1 MARLGAWVAGVAV
14 VGAALGLACGEGDDP
29 SPTRPLEGGGVATVT
44 PSVTVVREFEGSPRD
59 SDLPVAD
66 VLGADVRAPL
76 PAPWAQ
82 PPRASGI
89 AAPEVSALAAVIV
102 DEASGAVLFEKDGFR
117 PLPPASLTKVA
128 TAIVALEHVQ
138 DLSADVVTD
147 VNAAQMPSSTSMGL
161 MPGDRFTLRDLLYGL
176 LLPSGND
183 AALAVGRYVS
193 GSDAAFVSAM
203 NALLY
208 RMGMDSSHF
217 SNPHGLG
224 SRNHV
229 VSARDMAMLARYA
242 MTFPEYRA
250 IIRSPSF
257 QAVGSRVINVG
268 SLNALTFSYPGA
280 DSSKIGYTRSAGP
293 SVVASATRNGHRLY
307 VVVLNS
313 AARDADAARL
323 LDWAFANH
331 TWE

>member
-1 MARLGAWVAGVAV
+1 MV
-14 VGAALGLACGEGDDP
+14 VVPPAALALALALVSCRGEP
-29 SPTRPLEGGGVATVT
+29 FEVARAPLEGGGVTLIT
-44 PSVTVVREFEGSPRD
+44 PPELVFPQFHGSPRD
-59 SDLPVAD
+59 SDLPVGD
-66 VLGADVRAPL
+66 VLGGEVRMPL

-82 PPRASGI
+82 APASNGVS
-89 AAPEVSALAAVIV
+89 APEIAGLAAVVV
-102 DEASGAVLFEKDGFR
+102 DEASGAVLFDKDGFR

-128 TAIVALEHVQ
+128 TAIVALEKGQ
-138 DLSADVVTD
+138 GLGADVVSD
-147 VNAAQMPSSTSMGL
+147 VDAAKMPSSTVMGL
-161 MPGDRFTLRDLLYGL
+161 ALGDRFTLGDLLHGL

-183 AALAVGRYVS
+183 AALAVGRHVS
-193 GSDAAFVSAM
+193 GSDAAFVNEM
-203 NALLY
+203 NLLLY

-242 MTFPEYRA
+242 MTFPDYQA
-250 IIRSPSF
+250 IIAARTYA
-257 QAVGSRVINVG
+257 AVGSRAIHLR
-268 SLNALTFSYPGA
+268 SLNSLTFTYPGA
-280 DSSKIGYTRSAGP
+280 DSSKIGYTRTAGP

-307 VVVLNS
+307 VVVFNS
-313 AARDADAARL
+313 AARDDDAARL